1 MEDSLDNYPPE
12 QVERVK
18 HTPIPLKRP
27 CRACGV
33 ELCVPL
39 LVLAHI
45 IVVLEQGEQAVVRCG
60 ICGALNRFRDP
71 RMDSSDWLN

>member
-18 HTPIPLKRP
+18 QTPISLKRP

-39 LVLAHI
+39 LVLAHM
-45 IVVLEQGEQAVVRCG
+45 IVALEQGEQVVVRCG
-60 ICGALNRFRDP
+60 
-71 RMDSSDWLN
+71 W